1 MTTFT
6 QFKLQSFVLQLFAF
20 FLLWEWLRPLEQI
33 TDTGNLYIFVLFLAL
48 CFLLYYFRVRF
59 SIRFLVKLFVIF
71 FFIHGVHYEGPFFS
85 FRWIWQFFAD
95 IGTNISSIINA
106 AWWEM
111 TGDFRTLLF
120 FILLWL
126 MSYLMHHWVMKQRR
140 IFFFLVLTLVY
151 ITLLDTFSPYD
162 ASSAIVRTLLV
173 GLLLLGILYLD
184 RIKWQENVRIDGNM
198 KAKWIV
204 PLVGFIVL
212 SSVLGFFLPKASP
225 KWPDPVP
232 FIQAYAKSG
241 RGEEV
246 SGIQKVG
253 YGKDDSRLGG
263 PFLAD
268 DTVVFT
274 TTVREKHYWRVE
286 TKDVYTGK
294 GWTVSSIEEKLQFSN
309 NTSVSGIVQWNSP
322 SVNKKEAEATI
333 RFSHRSPVDHII
345 YPTELDRIIASEDI
359 FYFLDPVTEA
369 ITYLTSDSGNSIKL
383 HEYRVVYRIP
393 EFSVEKLKNI
403 QEGTELE
410 ADPTFMERYTQLPYT
425 LPDRVRQLAREITK
439 DANNRYDKARAI
451 VDYFKGNPYVYD
463 TVDVAVPGEN
473 NDYVDQFLFETKRGY
488 CDNYSTSMVVLLRS
502 LNIPSRWVKGY
513 TEGQYKETIDGNRQ
527 VYEIT
532 NNNAHSWVEVYFP
545 GIGWVPFEPTKSFS
559 NPFHFVYDLSAAS
572 NQSQQSSQP
581 HQNQQPDRKLQEEK
595 DHRSTDKSWLDRFTM
610 EFSWISLLK
619 WLGIVGVILLIL
631 LWTRNKWYPRL
642 LILLYKYRRDG
653 EVYFKAYPALL
664 KLLEHYGLKRKQ
676 GQTLREYALYVDSF
690 FEIRDM
696 EQLTLSYEK
705 ALYRRDNAQAEWEKS
720 VELWEN
726 LIKKTVS

>member
-1 MTTFT
+1 MTIYA
-6 QFKLQSFVLQLFAF
+6 QSKWQSFVLQLFSF

-33 TDTGNLYIFVLFLAL
+33 TDTGSVYIFVLFLAL
-48 CFLLYYFRVRF
+48 CFLLYYFR
-59 SIRFLVKLFVIF
+59 IRFTMGFLIKLFVIL
-71 FFIHGVHYEGPFFS
+71 FFIHGVHYEGSFFS
-85 FRWIWQFFAD
+85 IRWMGQFFED
-95 IGTNISSIINA
+95 IGINISSIYHA

-111 TGDFRTLLF
+111 TGNFRTLLF

-126 MSYLMHHWVMKQRR
+126 MSYLMQHWVMKQRR
-140 IFFFLVLTLVY
+140 IFFFFVLTLVY
-151 ITLLDTFSPYD
+151 ITVLDTFSPYD

-173 GLLLLGILYLD
+173 GFLLLGILYLD
-184 RIKWQENVRIDGNM
+184 RLKWQENVRMDGKT
-198 KAKWIV
+198 KAKWQAS
-204 PLVGFIVL
+204 LVGFVVL
-212 SSVLGFFLPKASP
+212 SSALGFYLPKASP
-225 KWPDPVP
+225 QWPDPVP
-232 FIQAYAKSG
+232 YLKGYAKSG
-241 RGEEV
+241 SGEVV

-263 PFLAD
+263 PFLGD

-294 GWTVSSIEEKLQFSN
+294 GWSVSSSEEKIQFLNNSSVSSI
-309 NTSVSGIVQWNSP
+309 VQWHSS
-322 SVNKKEAEATI
+322 SVKKEEAEATV
-333 RFSHRSPVDHII
+333 RFSHQTPIPHMI
-345 YPTELDRIIASEDI
+345 YPTELDRIIASEEI
-359 FYFLDPVTEA
+359 FYFFDPVTQA
-369 ITYLTSDSGNSIKL
+369 ITWSNSDSGISIKIN
-383 HEYRVVYRIP
+383 EYRVAYRIP

-403 QEGTELE
+403 QEGTDLE
-410 ADPTFMERYTQLPYT
+410 ADPSFMARYTQLPDT
-425 LPDRVRQLAREITK
+425 LPDRVRQLAQEITE
-439 DANNRYDKARAI
+439 DENNRYDKARAI
-451 VDYFKGNPYVYD
+451 VDYFKENPYVYD
-463 TVDVAVPGEN
+463 TIDVAVPGDN
-473 NDYVDQFLFETKRGY
+473 DDYVDQFLFETKRGY
-488 CDNYSTSMVVLLRS
+488 CDNYSTSMVVMLRT

-513 TEGQYKETIDGNRQ
+513 TAGQYRETIDGDLQ

-559 NPFHFVYDLSAAS
+559 NPFHFVFDLSAAS

-595 DHRSTDKSWLDRFTM
+595 DHRSTDKSWLDRFSM
-610 EFSWISLLK
+610 DFSWISLLK

-642 LILLYKYRRDG
+642 LILLYKYRRDK

-664 KLLEHYGLKRKQ
+664 KLLEVYGLKRKQ

-690 FEIRDM
+690 FEIKDM
-696 EQLTLSYEK
+696 QQLTLSYEK
-705 ALYRRDNAQAEWEKS
+705 ALYRRDNAQEEWEKS